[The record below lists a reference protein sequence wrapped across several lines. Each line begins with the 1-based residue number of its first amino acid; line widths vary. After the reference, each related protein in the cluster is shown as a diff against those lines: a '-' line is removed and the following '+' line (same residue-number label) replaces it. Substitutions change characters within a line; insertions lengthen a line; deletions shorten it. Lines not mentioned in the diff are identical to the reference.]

1 MLFIL
6 LLCSN
11 DSWYDVGSYYRGVYG
26 KNTSSADIPIT
37 PDVFYILN
45 FDNILRSYGTY
56 PCIRIDMVM
65 LPPPTTILYALSLV
79 TLFSLMVVNNWY
91 VIMVSPY
98 SKPQYLYIILSC
110 MYNIIIPKFYNS
122 IHFLQEGFASQV
134 EADWLVRIYFM
145 CFIII
150 TLVVLQVIISFIVEA
165 FVFKIQ
171 AMEKDREC
179 NKHHKPLYLCG
190 CKEGRHVH

>member
-1 MLFIL
+1 M
-6 LLCSN
+6 
-11 DSWYDVGSYYRGVYG
+11 YG
-26 KNTSSADIPIT
+26 KNTSLADIPIT

-56 PCIRIDMVM
+56 PCIRIDDIM
-65 LPPPTTILYALSLV
+65 LLPPTTILYALFLV

-98 SKPQYLYIILSC
+98 SKPQYLYIMILSC
-110 MYNIIIPKFYNS
+110 MYNVIIPKFYNS

-190 CKEGRHVH
+190 CKEGRHMHCLTFLFGYECVHA